1 MRAPARASL
10 RPGRPP
16 WVGCVIHGFD
26 FAQAGNYSIYRM
38 WQKKN
43 DRWSRWGAHRVIGV
57 FAAIALVFAF
67 GAAVQ
72 VFGDKGQMYP
82 YPVLLLESSQR
93 AIIFY
98 SNQQEILILGTTF
111 NADQAVP
118 VLEFIPFPSEP
129 VVEAVSGDPYAAAG
143 RLITSKQI
151 EYMGMSK
158 GGGLPEEVSMVPP
171 VDVLYS
177 GTVGAHDVTVVKILD
192 AEHFSAWVSEFFKTK
207 GFSYAPDK
215 AVALAKDYLARG
227 IPYFVFDYLSLG
239 PNNTIVEPLAYR
251 FKSDKLYYPLK
262 TSNLVGESGAVNLM
276 LFLPGSL
283 GLLEDRSEWIG
294 IGQAFGAAGEVD
306 VSSSAK
312 MYPQEL
318 EQVFP
323 GAAALFGDQPVYG
336 QAIRYAGAYAFKND
350 LALDVSHIAPFASKN
365 IEYNPDYGSW
375 NFGITSGE
383 YTLVEPYTE
392 DELRDAAA
400 AYKKRDHAWFFDQLL
415 IQQLLEKGL
424 ISKSEIY

>member
-1 MRAPARASL
+1 
-10 RPGRPP
+10 
-16 WVGCVIHGFD
+16 
-26 FAQAGNYSIYRM
+26 M
-38 WQKKN
+38 WRKKN
-43 DRWSRWGAHRVIGV
+43 DRRGACRVSGGV
-57 FAAIALVFAF
+57 FVAISIVFAF
-67 GAAVQ
+67 GAAAQ
-72 VFGDKGQMYP
+72 ALGDKGQMYP
-82 YPVLLLESSQR
+82 YPVRLSESSQR

-98 SNQQEILILGTTF
+98 SDEQEILILGTTF

-129 VVEAVSGDPYAAAG
+129 AVEAVSGDPYAAVG
-143 RLITSKQI
+143 RLIASKQI

-158 GGGLPEEVSMVPP
+158 GGGNPEDVSMAPP

-177 GTVGAHDVTVVKILD
+177 GTIGAHDVTVVKILD
-192 AEHFSAWVSEFFKTK
+192 AEHFSVWVSEFFRAK
-207 GFSYAPDK
+207 GFAYVPDK
-215 AVALAKDYLARG
+215 AVTLAKEYLARG
-227 IPYFVFDYLSLG
+227 ISYFVFDYLSLG
-239 PNNTIVEPLAYR
+239 PNDTIVEPLAYR

-294 IGQAFGAAGEVD
+294 IGQAFGVAGEVN

-323 GAAALFGDQPVYG
+323 GSSAIFGNRPVYG
-336 QAIRYAGAYAFKND
+336 QAIRYSGAYAFKND

-365 IEYNPDYGSW
+365 IEYNPDYGGW
-375 NFGITSGE
+375 NFGITTGE

-392 DELRDAAA
+392 EELLDAAA
-400 AYKKRDHAWFFDQLL
+400 AYRKGDRAWFFDALL
-415 IQQLLEKGL
+415 IQQLLGKGL
-424 ISKSEIY
+424 LSKSDIY